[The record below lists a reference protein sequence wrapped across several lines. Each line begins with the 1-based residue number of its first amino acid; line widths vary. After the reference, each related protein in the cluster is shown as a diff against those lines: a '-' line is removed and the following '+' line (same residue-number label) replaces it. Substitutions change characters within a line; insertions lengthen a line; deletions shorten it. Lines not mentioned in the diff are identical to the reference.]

1 MTAVDVGVGHHDD
14 AVIARLFGIEILA
27 ADAGA
32 EGGDQGADLGRAQ
45 HLVEARALDVQDL
58 AAERQDGLEAPVA
71 ALFRRAAG
79 GIALDDENLRQR
91 RIAFLAIGQLAG
103 QRGDVERA
111 LAARQLARLARR
123 FAGERVA
130 FRLAPSHALAGLE
143 SLWARELLTSIY
155 RPCWLTVTLEGRAV
169 TAISFVVKKADAQYA
184 GALPAAEQAAI
195 IAAAQ
200 GKLGSCRDYLAN
212 TVAELAALGID
223 EPWMTA
229 LLREV
234 DAIAARNTSQHAPEP

>member
-1 MTAVDVGVGHHDD
+1 MKGLPQSQTRRPTACFEELSD
-14 AVIARLFGIEILA
+14 ADRKASLQAMRAERPDSGEVWVFAYGSLIWRPCFEYAERLKATLSGYRRSFSVWTVIARGTPA
-27 ADAGA
+27 TP
-32 EGGDQGADLGRAQ
+32 
-45 HLVEARALDVQDL
+45 
-58 AAERQDGLEAPVA
+58 GL
-71 ALFRRAAG
+71 
-79 GIALDDENLRQR
+79 
-91 RIAFLAIGQLAG
+91 
-103 QRGDVERA
+103 A
-111 LAARQLARLARR
+111 LALEEGDGACQ
-123 FAGERVA
+123 GVA

-212 TVAELAALGID
+212 TVAELAALGIG
-223 EPWMTA
+223 EAWMTA

-234 DAIAARNTSQHAPEP
+234 DAIAARNISQNTPEP